1 MNNLERENA
10 QLNRIVDKAAKRGE
24 KQSYQ
29 EIIGLLSRSKSVP
42 PVRNASVSPSAAS
55 QRANKIDLEQ
65 YTVTSKKRTVELGDP
80 KAGLK
85 SMISERHKERRDA
98 SVSKSQ
104 ERSYELYQN

>member
-1 MNNLERENA
+1 
-10 QLNRIVDKAAKRGE
+10 
-24 KQSYQ
+24 
-29 EIIGLLSRSKSVP
+29 VP

-55 QRANKIDLEQ
+55 QRAKIDLEQ

-85 SMISERHKERRDA
+85 SMISERHRERRDA
-98 SVSKSQ
+98 SLSKSQ